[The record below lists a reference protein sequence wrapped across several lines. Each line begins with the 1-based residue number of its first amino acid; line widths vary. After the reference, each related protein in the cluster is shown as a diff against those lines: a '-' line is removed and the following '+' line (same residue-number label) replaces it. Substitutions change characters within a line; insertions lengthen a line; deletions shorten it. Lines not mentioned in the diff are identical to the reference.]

1 MDFFLDSNV
10 IIGYVF
16 YQADYW
22 GIPSKNVIKRA
33 EKKYSGHTVEVECF
47 DLQRGKCSLVR
58 REISSEFFKA
68 VANIEENQSIDFLLY
83 DAEIEK
89 WKIINI
95 LKNILDGF
103 KGDIISLKEELR
115 EYQRRF
121 EIESKTRQK
130 SVKNLVIF
138 SYRTQRYKDIHAALG
153 KIIQNINDIEVILDA
168 HELAHI
174 HDELVLITGD
184 HKDIL
189 KNKPNILPLVKI
201 LDIKNLM
208 EYNS

>member
-33 EKKYSGHTVEVECF
+33 EKKYSGHTVEIECF
-47 DLQRGKCSLVR
+47 DLQRGKCTTVR

-83 DAEIEK
+83 DAELGN

-95 LKNILDGF
+95 LKNILEGF
-103 KGDIISLKEELR
+103 QGDLISLKEDLR

-130 SVKNLVIF
+130 NVKTLVTF
-138 SYRTQRYKDIHAALG
+138 SYRTQRYKDIHTALG

-168 HELAHI
+168 HELAHL
-174 HDELVLITGD
+174 HSELILITGD

-189 KNKPNILPLVKI
+189 KNKPDILPLVKI
-201 LDIKNLM
+201 SDIKNLR
-208 EYNS
+208 EYTT